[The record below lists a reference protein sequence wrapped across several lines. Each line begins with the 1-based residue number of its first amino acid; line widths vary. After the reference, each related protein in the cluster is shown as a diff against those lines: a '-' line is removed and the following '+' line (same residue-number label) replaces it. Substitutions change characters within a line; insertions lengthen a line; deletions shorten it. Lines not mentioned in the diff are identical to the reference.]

1 MKKYYLLHLL
11 SRTIF
16 GIYYSCSIVNMI
28 SDGMTIQQACLA
40 SFCLCLGV
48 SVFEIPFGF
57 IADKFGRKLSVLG
70 GLTAHCI
77 GFGVFAYSTALFPVS
92 MACIA
97 FGMTL
102 ISGADKAWYVSQ
114 LELLPDRKITT
125 ETLFLNLSLVER
137 GAMVIGA
144 FVGPYFMARNPP
156 MVWGIT
162 SLVAFVA
169 LTYGS
174 FLPDHHK
181 LNEKKNKNVVS
192 PKLDW
197 NSLLNG
203 ASVSFFVLLFSNFFF
218 GFAEGSKGLVIQPYI
233 MGISSGYVGILTIH
247 QLLCVAFRFSGIMF
261 YKKVLQAYAKGP
273 QFVALST
280 FIMFLSSVVALS
292 TQSYLVFIMFFGLAI
307 FALGWGE
314 PLMDSTIN
322 DKITNSKLKATYFS
336 MNSMFTNVGEA
347 LSLLYLSFVL
357 TKEDMTLG
365 WGMAAIGFL
374 VSVVVFSG
382 AVVLR
387 KRELGVVQEAS
398 IAK

>member
-16 GIYYSCSIVNMI
+16 GIYFSCSIVNMI
-28 SDGMTIQQACLA
+28 SDGMTIREACFA

-48 SVFEIPFGF
+48 SLFEIPFGF
-57 IADKFGRKLSVLG
+57 IADKFGRKLSMLLG
-70 GLTAHCI
+70 LAAHCI
-77 GFGVFAYSTALFPVS
+77 GFGIFALNMSLFPIS
-92 MACIA
+92 MMCIA

-102 ISGADKAWYVSQ
+102 ISGADKAWFVSQ
-114 LELLPDRKITT
+114 FELLPEPKGST
-125 ETLFLNLSLVER
+125 ENLFLNLSLVER

-144 FVGPYFMARNPP
+144 FVGPYFMARNPS

-162 SLVAFVA
+162 SLVALLA
-169 LTYGS
+169 LIYGS
-174 FLPDHHK
+174 FLPDHHRM
-181 LNEKKNKNVVS
+181 NEKKNKDAVS
-192 PKLDW
+192 PSLDL
-197 NSLLNG
+197 NSAFKG
-203 ASVSFFVLLFSNFFF
+203 ASFSFFVLLFANFFY
-218 GFAEGSKGLVIQPYI
+218 GFAEGGKGIVIQPYI
-233 MGISSGYVGILTIH
+233 MAISGGYIGILTIH

-261 YKKVLQAYAKGP
+261 YKKVLQRYTKGP

-280 FIMFLSSVVALS
+280 FFMFLSSFIALS
-292 TQSYLVFIMFFGLAI
+292 TQSYLVFIIFFGLAI

-357 TKEDMTLG
+357 TKDDMAMG
-365 WGMAAIGFL
+365 WGMATIGFL
-374 VSVVVFSG
+374 VSVIVFCG
-382 AVVLR
+382 AVMLR
-387 KRELGVVQEAS
+387 RRELGLVQEAS
-398 IAK
+398 VAK